1 MKCIASKVVDEEGA
15 DQGYFPGPDKFLF
28 ISDIPGQEEAEKQ
41 EFDLEVLTLNVLSS
55 SWFLGAYLC
64 QQKDLEAW
72 IKPQLEAWAHRV
84 IVLGP
89 GAAAAPINLETGPS
103 SILTCR
109 MYTGMSRR
117 SFELTFSPPQWLG
130 SRPR

>member
-15 DQGYFPGPDKFLF
+15 DQGYFPEPDKFLF

-41 EFDLEVLTLNVLSS
+41 EFALEVLTLNVLSG

-72 IKPQLEAWAHRV
+72 IKPQLEAWSHRV
-84 IVLGP
+84 IVLGKIAQRHP
-89 GAAAAPINLETGPS
+89 QSAYAGS
-103 SILTCR
+103 
-109 MYTGMSRR
+109 GM
-117 SFELTFSPPQWLG
+117 
-130 SRPR
+130 